1 MKNIL
6 LYILLII
13 CLIGCK
19 DDFNSNRN
27 LEPSLSAH
35 LLSPSETRFDNHF
48 SSAFS
53 EDFTVNSTNTAWK
66 FTDVAN
72 WLTLSPES
80 GTTTTN
86 VTLSAQEN
94 MSANS
99 ARTAIFYLTSTD
111 PTWSYSRAISVSQGK
126 ASPHLSVSETTVA
139 FGGAASQQTISVEAN
154 CTWSVTCTASWIK
167 FNSDF
172 NPGILNIS
180 VDPNPQDD
188 YRNATAYIEY
198 GSGQYVPVTIKQSPA
213 SISSSVKTLI
223 YENVASKYNITIDAE
238 TDWTSSVSDSWIY
251 VNPDKGK
258 AGQNQ
263 VSIEVTPNTSL
274 SNRTGFVEIKIG
286 SITRIQIKIIQK
298 GIYIESEFAVT
309 FTSLAESREISI
321 QSNTAWIIT
330 SKPEWISLS
339 KASGVGDDKITLTT
353 LDNPNTTSRSGE
365 IVLSHEGLSINRSVR
380 ILQLGKNLST
390 DITTLEL
397 PNYKCQ
403 SSFNLISDASWTSSQ
418 SVDWITTTPASGQ
431 GNAIITVNV
440 DANDFSDERTG
451 IIKFSYA
458 DTNTS
463 VNVHQLAKYMII
475 DNQAL
480 VFDSKGGTHTIDLST
495 NDEWTAEIENNPSW
509 LKLSKSSGSGSATI
523 TLTADDNASVNSRSA
538 VVLINTKYSQSI
550 RILVS
555 QEPRFLTLST
565 QSVLMF
571 VNGGL
576 SETVSI
582 ETNATYDIKVESS
595 WFTVYQYAGNT
606 FKVNATQ
613 NVSSEMR
620 SGKIIIS
627 LTNLKEGSLAI
638 ELPVI
643 QAGKGGTFI
652 INGFPEDINWDSSY
666 NSSSNISINSYTA
679 EKNWN

>member
-6 LYILLII
+6 LHILLIMPII

-53 EDFTVNSTNTAWK
+53 ENFTVNSTNTAWK

-94 MSANS
+94 MSAES

-126 ASPHLSVSETTVA
+126 ATPHLSVSETTVA

-188 YRNATAYIEY
+188 YRNATAYIKY

-223 YENVASKYNITIDAE
+223 YENVASKYDITIDAE

-365 IVLSHEGLSINRSVR
+365 IVLSQEGLSINRSVR

-440 DANDFSDERTG
+440 DANDFIDERSG
-451 IIKFSYA
+451 IIKFCLL
-458 DTNTS
+458 NTS
-463 VNVHQLAKYMII
+463 PTPRDGL
-475 DNQAL
+475 
-480 VFDSKGGTHTIDLST
+480 LSRM
-495 NDEWTAEIENNPSW
+495 PS
-509 LKLSKSSGSGSATI
+509 SA
-523 TLTADDNASVNSRSA
+523 
-538 VVLINTKYSQSI
+538 
-550 RILVS
+550 
-555 QEPRFLTLST
+555 
-565 QSVLMF
+565 
-571 VNGGL
+571 
-576 SETVSI
+576 
-582 ETNATYDIKVESS
+582 
-595 WFTVYQYAGNT
+595 
-606 FKVNATQ
+606 
-613 NVSSEMR
+613 
-620 SGKIIIS
+620 
-627 LTNLKEGSLAI
+627 
-638 ELPVI
+638 
-643 QAGKGGTFI
+643 
-652 INGFPEDINWDSSY
+652 
-666 NSSSNISINSYTA
+666 
-679 EKNWN
+679 